1 MTSTDSATSGARPP
15 AVSPSGAERQLSPD
29 DVIISETDL
38 KGIITSANPTFARIA
53 AYSEAEL
60 VGQPHNLVRHP
71 DMPRCVFKL
80 LWDTISAG
88 EDLNAYVVNLAGDG
102 AHYWV
107 LAHVYPMKNADGT
120 ITGYRSERRV
130 PSPAAVE
137 TVKGLYAQLL
147 QTEQSAESSR
157 AGLEASTAQLT
168 ATLAERGQSYSEFL
182 RSIA

>member
-1 MTSTDSATSGARPP
+1 MTSTDSATSGPRPP
-15 AVSPSGAERQLSPD
+15 AVTPSGTERRLTSD

-38 KGIITSANPTFARIA
+38 KGIITSANPTFSRIA
-53 AYSEAEL
+53 AYEEAEL
-60 VGQPHNLVRHP
+60 IGQSHNVVRHP

-88 EDLNAYVVNLAGDG
+88 EDIHAYVVNLAGDG

-107 LAHVYPMKNADGT
+107 FARVYPIKDADGT

-130 PSPAAVE
+130 PTPAAVE
-137 TVKGLYAQLL
+137 TMKGLYAQLL
-147 QTEQSAESSR
+147 QTELSAESSR

-168 ATLAERGQSYSEFL
+168 AVLAERGLSYPEFV
-182 RSIA
+182 RSIT